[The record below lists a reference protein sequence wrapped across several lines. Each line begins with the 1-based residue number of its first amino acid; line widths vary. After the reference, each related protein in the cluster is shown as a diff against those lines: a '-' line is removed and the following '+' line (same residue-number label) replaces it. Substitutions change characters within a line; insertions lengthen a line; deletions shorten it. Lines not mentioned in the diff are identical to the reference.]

1 MSTEENAAR
10 CVPGRREAS
19 RDFPSRALTNRGDQ
33 NGREPERFRANI
45 LKKRDEIGNH
55 LPWARLVTDD
65 GLSVPAYEGR
75 CRRAVS
81 ARSGCAERAVERLHA
96 GTRRR

>member
-1 MSTEENAAR
+1 MPE
-10 CVPGRREAS
+10 
-19 RDFPSRALTNRGDQ
+19 L
-33 NGREPERFRANI
+33 ERFRANI

-75 CRRAVS
+75 CRPAVP
-81 ARSGCAERAVERLHA
+81 ARSGCAERAAER
-96 GTRRR
+96 